1 MVRCVI
7 PTVITLGKG
16 WAGVAWPILSATVH
30 DVALSGLS
38 LCTVSRTLRN
48 LPKVSGTARRQ
59 VAGAAGKLGYTA
71 PAAAP
76 RVAVASVGMGR
87 VPWDNVGID
96 DEHAAWLATT
106 HLLER
111 GHRDVAVLTGPAG
124 RGNFV
129 RTSADRLAGFHRA
142 LAEHDLLARP
152 ANTGKAAHHLMDT
165 KIIER
170 KTTRRKR

>member
-1 MVRCVI
+1 MANPER
-7 PTVITLGKG
+7 
-16 WAGVAWPILSATVH
+16 ATIH
-30 DVALSGLS
+30 DVALLS
-38 LCTVSRTLRN
+38 SLSICTVSRALRN
-48 LPKVSGTARRQ
+48 LPNVSETARRQ
-59 VAGAAGKLGYTA
+59 VAGAAGKLGFKA
-71 PAAAP
+71 PAAASP
-76 RVAVASVGMGR
+76 LAVASVGMSR

-106 HLLER
+106 HLLQR
-111 GHRDVAVLTGPAG
+111 GHRDMAVLTGPAG

-142 LAEHDLLARP
+142 LAEHDLLAHP
-152 ANTGKAAHHLMDT
+152 ANTGKAARHLMDT